1 MKATTT
7 MNSPLLLVLLSLF
20 LWMGVIVSLVSS
32 EETTPLSGA
41 VSFEDDDSP
50 DSDTTASDS
59 ATVSATTIE
68 SNSLESTVITF
79 PSVLPPIKRSFVGA
93 LMHETFHV
101 LEECVD
107 TQNEY
112 TLLQV
117 VAPPNTTTVPSHH
130 HEGYDEYIKVLE
142 GVFHTTIGG
151 VNRSFTEGESFVF
164 PREVSHVWW
173 TGPTD
178 DDADTTTILLKL
190 QPCHD
195 GFHESIEMHA
205 NMPVGWKQ
213 HDGLVKDFFT
223 TAVLYNLGGTI
234 IEGGPW
240 YEQLLLWIFRRLAQ
254 TNKGQRMRDDLRQ
267 QFLYHQSSS
276 ETETTTGGE
285 GEINNIFHDSKKEEL

>member
-7 MNSPLLLVLLSLF
+7 ITKSPLLLLVLLLSLF

-32 EETTPLSGA
+32 EETTPLSEA

-59 ATVSATTIE
+59 VTVSATTTIE
-68 SNSLESTVITF
+68 SNSLESTVVTF
-79 PSVLPPIKRSFVGA
+79 PSILPPIKRSFVGA
-93 LMHETFHV
+93 IMHETFHV

-107 TQNEY
+107 TQNKY

-117 VAPPNTTTVPSHH
+117 VAPPNTTTVPFHH
-130 HEGYDEYIKVLE
+130 HEGYDEYIQVLE

-151 VNRSFTEGESFVF
+151 VNQSFTKGETFVF
-164 PREVSHVWW
+164 PRDVSHTWW
-173 TGPTD
+173 TDNNTN
-178 DDADTTTILLKL
+178 TTTILLKL

-195 GFHESIEMHA
+195 GFHESVEMHA
-205 NMPVGWKQ
+205 NMPTDWKPT
-213 HDGLVKDFFT
+213 DPRGLVKDFYT

-240 YEQLLLWIFRRLAQ
+240 YERLLLWIFRRLAQ
-254 TNKGQRMRDDLRQ
+254 TQKGQRLRDDLKQ
-267 QFLYHQSSS
+267 QFLYHSQSESKI
-276 ETETTTGGE
+276 EIMTGGRE
-285 GEINNIFHDSKKEEL
+285 NDNDNKEEL